1 MAEEKLKQFD
11 VKKMLSL
18 NAEKGTKIKYTDRTA
33 VEITADTKFYK
44 KGQIVSPHK
53 VKAEALIA
61 QGLAKKY
68 VEKEA

>member
-1 MAEEKLKQFD
+1 MAEEKLKEFD
-11 VKKMLSL
+11 VKKMLNL
-18 NAEKGTKIKYTDRTA
+18 NAEKGTKIKYTDRTT

-61 QGLAKKY
+61 QGLAKK
-68 VEKEA
+68 VTKED